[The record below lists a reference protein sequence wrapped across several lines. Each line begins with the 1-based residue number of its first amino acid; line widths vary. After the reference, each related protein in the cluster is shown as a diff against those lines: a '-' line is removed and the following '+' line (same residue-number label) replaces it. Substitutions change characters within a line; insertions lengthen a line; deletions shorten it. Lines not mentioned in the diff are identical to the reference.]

1 MTVIFFSSHHT
12 YLFQVPGRLGLL
24 VTLDLIVTNVY
35 NSVKAP
41 AQRGFSYIEIWMIGV
56 QIPILVGIL
65 EYATLLALK
74 KYYNG
79 KEKSAPIMV
88 SQSAHPPIPSK
99 DNLLMEKITNETK
112 SDWAIIEKNMDKW
125 TFMVTL
131 AFILTF
137 NMIYW
142 VLALM

>member
-1 MTVIFFSSHHT
+1 M
-12 YLFQVPGRLGLL
+12 
-24 VTLDLIVTNVY
+24 TNVY

-56 QIPILVGIL
+56 QIPILVGIW

-74 KYYNG
+74 KYYTG
-79 KEKSAPIMV
+79 KGKSTPIMV
-88 SQSAHPPIPSK
+88 SESAHPPIPSN

-112 SDWAIIEKNMDKW
+112 SDHWTIIEKTIDKW
-125 TFMVTL
+125 TFMVAL
-131 AFILTF
+131 AFIVTF
-137 NMIYW
+137 NMVYW

>member
-1 MTVIFFSSHHT
+1 
-12 YLFQVPGRLGLL
+12 
-24 VTLDLIVTNVY
+24 VTNVY

-41 AQRGFSYIEIWMIGV
+41 GQRGFSYIEIWMIGV

-74 KYYNG
+74 KYYKG
-79 KEKSAPIMV
+79 KEKSNPIVV
-88 SQSAHPPIPSK
+88 SQSAHPSIPSK
-99 DNLLMEKITNETK
+99 DNLLIEKITNETK
-112 SDWAIIEKNMDKW
+112 LDWEIIEKIMDKW
-125 TFMVTL
+125 TFMVAL
-131 AFILTF
+131 AFIVTF